1 MDLERVKQLRN
12 EYAEQHIVSKEQL
25 EKFNELLKGRPEQQ
39 MEESKR
45 FREAVEVYNI
55 KKDGMTR
62 QERRAYQRMLAKQSK
77 RKH

>member
-1 MDLERVKQLRN
+1 MDLERVKQLDN
-12 EYAEQHIVSKEQL
+12 EHANQQALLPE
-25 EKFNELLKGRPEQQ
+25 ELKAY
-39 MEESKR
+39 
-45 FREAVEVYNI
+45 REDVEFYNI

>member
-1 MDLERVKQLRN
+1 MDLERVKQLYN
-12 EYAEQHIVSKEQL
+12 EHANQQALLPE
-25 EKFNELLKGRPEQQ
+25 ELKAY
-39 MEESKR
+39 
-45 FREAVEVYNI
+45 REAVEFYNI

>member
-12 EYAEQHIVSKEQL
+12 EYAEQHIVSKEQYG
-25 EKFNELLKGRPEQQ
+25 KINELLKGRPEQQ

-45 FREAVEVYNI
+45 CREAVEFYNI

-77 RKH
+77 RKY

>member
-1 MDLERVKQLRN
+1 MDLERVKQIRN
-12 EYAEQHIVSKEQL
+12 EYAEQHIVSKEPL

-45 FREAVEVYNI
+45 CREAVEVYNI

>member
-45 FREAVEVYNI
+45 CREAVEVYNI

>member
-12 EYAEQHIVSKEQL
+12 EYAEQHIVPKEQL

-45 FREAVEVYNI
+45 CREAVEVYNI

>member
-1 MDLERVKQLRN
+1 MDLERVKQLDN
-12 EYAEQHIVSKEQL
+12 EYTNQQVFLLEELKEY
-25 EKFNELLKGRPEQQ
+25 
-39 MEESKR
+39 
-45 FREAVEVYNI
+45 REAVEVYNI

>member
-1 MDLERVKQLRN
+1 MDLERVKQLDN
-12 EYAEQHIVSKEQL
+12 EHANQQALLL
-25 EKFNELLKGRPEQQ
+25 EELKAY
-39 MEESKR
+39 
-45 FREAVEVYNI
+45 REDVEFYNI